1 MYVPKM
7 FNLVMMYTT
16 LTHDKN
22 KGAVIQKRRVIPK
35 QNRNIVTIFGKLTNQ
50 SKLSRNLKEILR
62 K

>member
-22 KGAVIQKRRVIPK
+22 KGAIIRKRRLISEAK
-35 QNRNIVTIFGKLTNQ
+35 QKQLQ
-50 SKLSRNLKEILR
+50 SFEN
-62 K
+62 